1 MSGHD
6 VFQYGRLPTEI
17 VSSGVLASIAT
28 KPAAM
33 LTYLSYVAFADA
45 KMEAWPSEAF
55 ISEKCGIAADSV
67 RRARRALE
75 DAGLIVDTGHR
86 RHRCKVY
93 LVVTKPRSDT
103 GSKPR
108 NGAGCEADVT
118 PQRGRRNPARR
129 TPKPRSG
136 AGQSERS
143 EQIRSQAAPAAGA
156 GAPTKGAQPKGRGR
170 RRDEVFEAVAES
182 CGLALDGLTKSARGQ
197 LNRAANELREV
208 GAEPTEIRQ
217 RAAVYAERYRGATLT
232 PTALAKHWPSL
243 AGSGTTAGGLTTGWV
258 SPSDDELAAVL
269 GGEDQ

>member
-156 GAPTKGAQPKGRGR
+156 GAQPKGRGR
-170 RRDEVFEAVAES
+170 RRDEIWDAVAFAFRLNPVTKADQSRVGRIVRDLKAKGATPGEIQTR
-182 CGLALDGLTKSARGQ
+182 LD
-197 LNRAANELREV
+197 
-208 GAEPTEIRQ
+208 
-217 RAAVYAERYRGATLT
+217 RYRATWPNAADT
-232 PTALAKHWPSL
+232 PEALLKHWDRFGTSNGHGWQGGGDKTPSEVL
-243 AGSGTTAGGLTTGWV
+243 DAICPLV
-258 SPSDDELAAVL
+258 EPPDEVFS
-269 GGEDQ
+269 Q